1 MTWDDRRRRKNIGG
15 KKRDLKRGNKN
26 E

>member
-1 MTWDDRRRRKNIGG
+1 MTWDDRRRRKNIGV